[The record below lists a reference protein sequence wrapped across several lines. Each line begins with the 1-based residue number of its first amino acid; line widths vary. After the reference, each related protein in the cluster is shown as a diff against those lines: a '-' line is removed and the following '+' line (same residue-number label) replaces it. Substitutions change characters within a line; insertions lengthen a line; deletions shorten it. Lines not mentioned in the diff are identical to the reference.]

1 MLRAMS
7 FRTWLRTWALVGCI
21 AAAQAPR
28 ASLAQTSP
36 ANIAAARAHFE
47 KARTCYEQ
55 GAYRE
60 AISELEAAHTL
71 DPTAKDLVFNL
82 GVVHE
87 KLADIDE
94 ALKWFRQYTTMDL
107 TPTER
112 SRADAYTHRLEGA
125 KRELEEKQA
134 AGQTTPPE
142 SSPPAAE
149 PVPPSTEAPAPPQ
162 TSPPPVTTAP
172 VPQPALPPSPA
183 PPIANGRFD
192 AATGTALGLSAVSLA
207 FGIVLGVK
215 AEKDKPTS
223 SYVTGRDG
231 TAANLQNLVD
241 DAHNEAIM
249 ADIGFATSLVSAVA
263 AAYLYLGRS
272 RPAASAPA
280 GSATVSAAPLSGGGT
295 LFVKGCF

>member
-7 FRTWLRTWALVGCI
+7 FRTWLRTWAVVGCI

-28 ASLAQTSP
+28 VSLAQTSP

-134 AGQTTPPE
+134 AAQTSPPE

-149 PVPPSTEAPAPPQ
+149 PPPPSNETPAPPQ
-162 TSPPPVTTAP
+162 ANSAPGTASSPPQPLALAP
-172 VPQPALPPSPA
+172 AA

-192 AATGTALGLSAVSLA
+192 AATATALGLSAASLA

-223 SYVTGRDG
+223 SYVTGHDG
-231 TAANLQNLVD
+231 SAPDLQNLVD
-241 DAHNEAIM
+241 QAHREAIM

-272 RPAASAPA
+272 RPDPSSPA
-280 GSATVSAAPLSGGGT
+280 GSATVSAGPLSGGGT

>member
-21 AAAQAPR
+21 AATQAPR
-28 ASLAQTSP
+28 ASLAQTSA
-36 ANIAAARAHFE
+36 ANTAAARAHFE

-112 SRADAYTHRLEGA
+112 ARADAYIHRLEGA

-134 AGQTTPPE
+134 AAQTPAPDAA
-142 SSPPAAE
+142 PLAAE
-149 PVPPSTEAPAPPQ
+149 PLPASSEGPPPQAVPAPGSTAAPPQ
-162 TSPPPVTTAP
+162 PL
-172 VPQPALPPSPA
+172 LPPTVA

-192 AATGTALGLSAVSLA
+192 AATATALSLSAASLA
-207 FGIVLGVK
+207 FGIVMGVK

-231 TAANLQNLVD
+231 TATDLQNLVD
-241 DAHNEAIM
+241 QAHREAIM

-272 RPAASAPA
+272 RPVSSVPP
-280 GSATVSAAPLSGGGT
+280 GSATVSAGPLAGGGT

>member
-1 MLRAMS
+1 MS

-21 AAAQAPR
+21 AATQAPR

-36 ANIAAARAHFE
+36 ANIAAARSHFE

-107 TPTER
+107 TATER
-112 SRADAYTHRLEGA
+112 SRADAYIHRLEGA

-134 AGQTTPPE
+134 AAQTPPPE
-142 SSPPAAE
+142 SAPPALE
-149 PVPPSTEAPAPPQ
+149 PPPPSSEAPPAPSANPGAPP
-162 TSPPPVTTAP
+162 PPP
-172 VPQPALPPSPA
+172 QLLPPASAP

-192 AATGTALGLSAVSLA
+192 AATATALSLSAASLA
-207 FGIVLGVK
+207 FGIVMGVK

-231 TAANLQNLVD
+231 TTYQDLQNLVD
-241 DAHNEAIM
+241 QAHREAIM

-272 RPAASAPA
+272 RPVSSPPA
-280 GSATVSAAPLSGGGT
+280 GSATVSAGPLAGGGT
-295 LFVKGCF
+295 LFVKGSF

>member
-7 FRTWLRTWALVGCI
+7 FRAWLRTWALVGCI

-112 SRADAYTHRLEGA
+112 PRADAYTHRLEGA

-134 AGQTTPPE
+134 AAPTPAPE
-142 SSPPAAE
+142 SAPPALEPPPSSSEPSPPQA
-149 PVPPSTEAPAPPQ
+149 SPAPGA
-162 TSPPPVTTAP
+162 PPPPAQL
-172 VPQPALPPSPA
+172 VPLPTP

-192 AATGTALGLSAVSLA
+192 AATATALSFSAVSLA

-231 TAANLQNLVD
+231 TATDLQNLVD
-241 DAHNEAIM
+241 QAHREAIM

-272 RPAASAPA
+272 RPVSSPSA
-280 GSATVSAAPLSGGGT
+280 GSATVSAGPLSGGGT